1 MLPALAGSTE
11 HDVFSVGP
19 VAIILQA
26 VAVQLL
32 LPLAEPAVQLADG
45 TSVEATVSQ
54 VVVVKP
60 FPVPAALSVQLA
72 TGTLVVMGLPQVIA
86 VQPVPAA
93 AACGVQDATPVG
105 PVTAG
110 AGQLMAV
117 H

>member
-1 MLPALAGSTE
+1 MQ
-11 HDVFSVGP
+11 F
-19 VAIILQA
+19 
-26 VAVQLL
+26 
-32 LPLAEPAVQLADG
+32 
-45 TSVEATVSQ
+45 
-54 VVVVKP
+54 
-60 FPVPAALSVQLA
+60 A

-86 VQPVPAA
+86 VQPLPAA